1 MSFIPSTP
9 AERLEML
16 GETGAKNIADL
27 FSAVQENLR
36 FNGLLDLPPPA
47 SEFEVISALTDMSC
61 RNTVYQTWFRGAG
74 AYRHF
79 IPAAVRHL
87 ASRAEF
93 VTAYTPYQAEISQ
106 GILQSIFEYQTV
118 ICELTGMDVSNAG
131 VYDGAHAAAEACA
144 MFADKNRSKVLAAST
159 VKPMTA
165 EVLRTYC
172 RIAGRQLEFFGAA
185 EGEAS
190 PEKLQKLLDES
201 ACCVYAEQP
210 NFYGLME
217 DYGAF
222 ARAAHAAGAK
232 MVIGSYPIALAVLKT
247 PAEYGADAAVGEAQ
261 PLGMPPAF
269 GGPYLGYMA
278 VKDADARKLPGRIAG
293 ATTDVAGRTAYV
305 LTLQAR
311 EQHIRR
317 EKASS
322 NICSNQ
328 ALCALTAAVYCAAV
342 GPSGLQEVAVRCASL
357 ARYAAGR
364 ISAVDGFSL
373 MFEGYFFNEFVT
385 RCPVEPA
392 KIEAKLAENSMLCGL
407 PVETERGT
415 GILWCLTER
424 NTKDEIDRLV
434 RLLGEVSA

>member
-1 MSFIPSTP
+1 MSYIPSTP
-9 AERLEML
+9 EERLEML
-16 GETGAKNIADL
+16 GATGAQSMEDL
-27 FSAVQENLR
+27 FSAVPDHLR
-36 FNGLLDLPPPA
+36 FKGLLDLPPAA
-47 SEFEVISALTDMSC
+47 SEFEVISALKEMAG
-61 RNTVYQTWFRGAG
+61 RNKVYQTWFRGAG
-74 AYRHF
+74 SYRHY
-79 IPAAVRHL
+79 IPSVVRHL

-106 GILQSIFEYQTV
+106 GILQSIFEYQTL

-144 MFADKNRSKVLAAST
+144 MFADKNRPKVLAAST

-172 RIAGRQLEFFGAA
+172 RVAGRELEFFGA
-185 EGEAS
+185 EDGKAS
-190 PEKLQKLLDES
+190 SALLEQMLDTS
-201 ACCVYAEQP
+201 VCCVYAEQP
-210 NFYGLME
+210 NFYGLVE
-217 DYGAF
+217 DYGELT
-222 ARAAHAAGAK
+222 RAAHAAGAK

-278 VKDADARKLPGRIAG
+278 VKAADARKLPGRIAG
-293 ATTDVAGRTAYV
+293 ATVDAAGRTAYV

-328 ALCALTAAVYCAAV
+328 ALCALTATVYCAAA
-342 GPSGLQEVAVRCASL
+342 GPGGLKEIAMRCVSL
-357 ARYAAGR
+357 ARYAARR
-364 ISAVDGFSL
+364 ISAVSGFSM
-373 MFEGYFFNEFVT
+373 MFEGFFFNEFVT
-385 RCPVEPA
+385 RCPVDPA
-392 KIEAKLAENSMLCGL
+392 KLETKLAENDMLCGL
-407 PVETERGT
+407 PVQTEKGA